1 MTQLNLGPIFRS
13 LLRNKTGAILIA
25 LQIAFTMAIVLNALF
40 IIGERNDLMARSSGV
55 DEANSFQIS
64 STGFATGFNHLNT
77 LEEDLREIR
86 ALPGVRNA
94 TTINSVPISGGGW
107 SMSFQVESGENKPS
121 TPSSIYMVDEQGI
134 DTLGV
139 ELVAGSNF
147 TKTDIRLRDGTQE
160 GWPQNVI
167 VTIALAND
175 MFPELDYADTVG
187 KTIYINNT
195 EPMQIIGVI
204 DQLQAPWIGWNKL
217 ENAMLSPEYIVGDN
231 WNRYFIRAEEGMR
244 DQTMRDVEELLAK
257 RADERLVENL
267 RSFEEIREDSYS
279 RHSAMIQILYVV
291 MIIMIAITGKGIV
304 GLVSFNVNRRL
315 RQIGTRRALGASK
328 ANIVQYFMAENVII
342 TTLGVIVG
350 IALTIG
356 LNMTLVSA
364 FELGRMPWY
373 FLPLGGLCFYLLG
386 QVAVFGPA
394 LKASSIP
401 PAMATR
407 NV

>member
-107 SMSFQVESGENKPS
+107 SMSFQVEPGENKPS

-139 ELVAGSNF
+139 ELMAGSNF

-167 VTIALAND
+167 VTIALAKD
-175 MFPELDYADTVG
+175 MFPELDYAETVG

-195 EPMQIIGVI
+195 EPMHIIGVI

-304 GLVSFNVNRRL
+304 GLASFNVNRRL

-328 ANIVQYFMAENVII
+328 ANIVQYFMTENVVI